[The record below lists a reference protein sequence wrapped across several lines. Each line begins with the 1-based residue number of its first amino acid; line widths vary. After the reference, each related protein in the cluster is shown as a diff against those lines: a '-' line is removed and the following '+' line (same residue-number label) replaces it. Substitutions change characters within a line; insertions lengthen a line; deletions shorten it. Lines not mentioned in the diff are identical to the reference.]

1 MDAIPLR
8 TLDLT
13 VEPGQ
18 DLNGLL
24 DAAVQQLMTA
34 AIAEKAGIQVV
45 RSAVGTYTASVSAEV
60 PFGTTMESWEPP
72 QTAAAPLAHFTP

>member
-1 MDAIPLR
+1 MDALPLR
-8 TLDLT
+8 TLQLT

-24 DAAVQQLMTA
+24 DGAVRQLMPA
-34 AIAEKAGIQVV
+34 AIAERAGIQVV

-72 QTAAAPLAHFTP
+72 QIAAGPLANSIA